1 MHAVVV
7 QVKLVDPEGAREAL
21 TSQVVPQV
29 SRAPGFKAA
38 YWTWDEGRTNGLSMA
53 IFDSADNARQ
63 AAERVRGMVPE
74 AVSLET
80 VDVREVVAS
89 A

>member
-7 QVKLVDPEGAREAL
+7 QVKLVDPAGAREAL

-29 SRAPGFKAA
+29 SRAPGSTAA
-38 YWTWDEGRTNGLSMA
+38 YWTWDEGRANGFSMA

-74 AVSLET
+74 AVSLES

>member
-7 QVKLVDPEGAREAL
+7 RVKLVDPEGAQEAL
-21 TSQVVPQV
+21 NSQVVPQV
-29 SRAPGFKAA
+29 SKAPGFKAA
-38 YWTWDEGRTNGLSMA
+38 YWTWDEGHTEGLSMA
-53 IFDSADNARQ
+53 IFDSADNAGQ

-74 AVSLET
+74 AVSLEG
-80 VDVREVVAS
+80 VEVREVVAS

>member
-7 QVKLVDPEGAREAL
+7 RVKINEVEGAREML

-29 SRAPGFKAA
+29 SAAPGFQAA
-38 YWTWDEGRTNGLSMA
+38 YWTWDEEHSNGLSMA
-53 IFDSADNARQ
+53 IFDSESGAKAAAD
-63 AAERVRGMVPE
+63 RVASMVPD
-74 AVSLET
+74 AVSLES
-80 VDVREVVAS
+80 VEVREVVAS